1 MESIP
6 GSFEGKAVESAFIL
20 DPRNVL
26 TKVLGMVA
34 AGTVRWMADA
44 GNQKREV
51 GTKSL
56 GG

>member
-6 GSFEGKAVESAFIL
+6 GSSEGKAEESAFIL

-34 AGTVRWMADA
+34 AGTV
-44 GNQKREV
+44 
-51 GTKSL
+51 
-56 GG
+56 

>member
-26 TKVLGMVA
+26 TKVSGMVA

>member
-6 GSFEGKAVESAFIL
+6 GSSEGKAEESAFIL

-26 TKVLGMVA
+26 TKVSGMVA
-34 AGTVRWMADA
+34 AGTVRWMANA
-44 GNQKREV
+44 GKQKREV

-56 GG
+56 GD